1 MNFLHSSLHHP
12 AQRAWSE
19 PHLHPSQLMYPLF
32 VTLRSEDKPIRGLEP
47 EQQWGQGPDGDF
59 ASLVT
64 HLRALMAKGLT
75 NVMLFVHGQRSLR
88 ILREVDGEQ
97 VLDNERT
104 LERLSSIALAYAKA
118 GAHMVCPSDMM
129 DNRIGAIRKIYN
141 ENGFEH
147 VSIMAYTSKK
157 ASVMYAPFRDAVE
170 STFQGDRKRYQ
181 HPVGSTSHAALA
193 FERDVQQ
200 GADSVIVKPSLFYSD
215 IVASFAAKKTVPVV
229 CYLVSGEYKMVK
241 DYGDSTNSLEAV
253 VREAHL
259 GLLRAG
265 ASVLITYFTPYILD
279 HCAKCTDIGIMEAQA
294 LTDKIVATGNA
305 IRELKAAK
313 DAAKPMQELL
323 ALKAEFKTLTGADYA
338 PPQQPKKQKEAAPAA
353 TPADGEAP
361 KKSKSQ
367 LKKEKKLAEQA
378 AKKAAG
384 GASKAGKQKQKQKQA
399 KPSESAKPAESAA
412 VPSDAE
418 LLLRQAEFQH
428 QVLSSGAASG
438 AQVVTPWDVE
448 AEDGVD
454 YDKLV
459 EQFGSTKIP
468 PEMVER
474 MERLTGHKAH
484 RYLRRGYFFSH
495 RDLDVILDAYEKGEK
510 FFLYTGRGPS
520 SGSLHMG
527 HLIPFTF
534 TAWLQKVFDVPL
546 VIQLTNDEKFL
557 FKDQTLEESE
567 VMAWE
572 NAKDIIACGFDVKK
586 TFIFANTDYIK
597 EMYPQILKVQ
607 KCVTYNQVRGI
618 FGFTGSDNIGKSA
631 FPAVQ
636 AVPSFSETFPV
647 VLGGRKGLRCLIP
660 HAIDQD
666 PYFRMTRDVAPR
678 IGYLK
683 PASMHSKF
691 FPALQG
697 STTKMSASKA
707 STTIYISDSPEDI
720 ANKIKK
726 YAFSG
731 GGETK
736 ATTRSTA
743 PTWRPI
749 FRTSTCRSC
758 SRTTRSL
765 NALARST
772 AQAG

>member
-1 MNFLHSSLHHP
+1 
-12 AQRAWSE
+12 
-19 PHLHPSQLMYPLF
+19 
-32 VTLRSEDKPIRGLEP
+32 
-47 EQQWGQGPDGDF
+47 
-59 ASLVT
+59 
-64 HLRALMAKGLT
+64 
-75 NVMLFVHGQRSLR
+75 
-88 ILREVDGEQ
+88 
-97 VLDNERT
+97 
-104 LERLSSIALAYAKA
+104 
-118 GAHMVCPSDMM
+118 M
-129 DNRIGAIRKIYN
+129 D
-141 ENGFEH
+141 
-147 VSIMAYTSKK
+147 T
-157 ASVMYAPFRDAVE
+157 
-170 STFQGDRKRYQ
+170 
-181 HPVGSTSHAALA
+181 
-193 FERDVQQ
+193 
-200 GADSVIVKPSLFYSD
+200 
-215 IVASFAAKKTVPVV
+215 
-229 CYLVSGEYKMVK
+229 
-241 DYGDSTNSLEAV
+241 
-253 VREAHL
+253 
-259 GLLRAG
+259 
-265 ASVLITYFTPYILD
+265 
-279 HCAKCTDIGIMEAQA
+279 QA
-294 LTDKIVATGNA
+294 LTDKIVATGCT
-305 IRELKAAK
+305 IRELKLAK
-313 DAAKPMQELL
+313 DASKLNDIAAKVKELL
-323 ALKAEFKTLTGADYA
+323 ALKAEFKTLTGVDYA
-338 PPQQPKKQKEAAPAA
+338 PQQKSEKKSAF
-353 TPADGEAP
+353 TDVDGP
-361 KKSKSQ
+361 KKSNCG
-367 LKKEKKLAEQA
+367 LKKKKNLSEQTA
-378 AKKAAG
+378 QKVTG
-384 GASKAGKQKQKQKQA
+384 GGNMVRKQKQKEKQS
-399 KPSESAKPAESAA
+399 KPSESAKPAEIAA

-418 LLLRQAEFQH
+418 LLLRQSTFQY
-428 QVLSSGAASG
+428 QKESTGVANSTQL
-438 AQVVTPWDVE
+438 VTPWDVE

-468 PEMVER
+468 PEMVTR
-474 MERLTGHKAH
+474 MENLTAHKAH

-495 RDLDVILDAYEKGEK
+495 RDLDVILNAYEKGEK

-557 FKDQTLEESE
+557 FKNQTLEESE

-586 TFIFANTDYIK
+586 TFIFTNTDYIK

-707 STTIYISDSPEDI
+707 STTIYVSDSPEDI

-726 YAFSG
+726 FAFSG

-736 ATTRSTA
+736 ADHEKYGANLEADIPYQYLSFMLEDDEELERIGLEYGAGRIMSGEVKQKLIDVMSEYTLDFQKRRAAITDELVA
-743 PTWRPI
+743 E
-749 FRTSTCRSC
+749 FMKVRT
-758 SRTTRSL
+758 L
-765 NALARST
+765 EF
-772 AQAG
+772 

>member
-1 MNFLHSSLHHP
+1 M
-12 AQRAWSE
+12 ATTQ
-19 PHLHPSQLMYPLF
+19 QL
-32 VTLRSEDKPIRGLEP
+32 T
-47 EQQWGQGPDGDF
+47 
-59 ASLVT
+59 A
-64 HLRALMAKGLT
+64 
-75 NVMLFVHGQRSLR
+75 
-88 ILREVDGEQ
+88 
-97 VLDNERT
+97 
-104 LERLSSIALAYAKA
+104 
-118 GAHMVCPSDMM
+118 
-129 DNRIGAIRKIYN
+129 
-141 ENGFEH
+141 
-147 VSIMAYTSKK
+147 
-157 ASVMYAPFRDAVE
+157 
-170 STFQGDRKRYQ
+170 
-181 HPVGSTSHAALA
+181 
-193 FERDVQQ
+193 
-200 GADSVIVKPSLFYSD
+200 
-215 IVASFAAKKTVPVV
+215 
-229 CYLVSGEYKMVK
+229 
-241 DYGDSTNSLEAV
+241 
-253 VREAHL
+253 
-259 GLLRAG
+259 
-265 ASVLITYFTPYILD
+265 
-279 HCAKCTDIGIMEAQA
+279 
-294 LTDKIVATGNA
+294 KIVATGNT
-305 IRELKAAK
+305 IRALKGAK
-313 DAAKPMQELL
+313 DADNADAIAVQVQELL
-323 ALKAEFKTLTGADYA
+323 ALKMQYKTLTGADYT
-338 PPQQPKKQKEAAPAA
+338 PLSQSNKVETNAAPAVHSTTGA
-353 TPADGEAP
+353 T
-361 KKSKSQ
+361 SKNQ
-367 LKKEKKLAEQA
+367 LKKEKKLADQA

-384 GASKAGKQKQKQKQA
+384 GAVKNGKPKQKMA
-399 KPSESAKPAESAA
+399 KPSESARPAESAA
-412 VPSDAE
+412 VPSTTE
-418 LLLRQAEFQH
+418 LLLRQMEFQYH
-428 QVLSSGAASG
+428 VLSSGGASG
-438 AQVVTPWDVE
+438 AQVVTPWDVD

-474 MERLTGHKAH
+474 MEKVTGHKAH

-567 VMAWE
+567 IMAWE
-572 NAKDIIACGFDVKK
+572 NAKDIIACGFDVTK
-586 TFIFANTDYIK
+586 TFIFTNTDYIK

-631 FPAVQ
+631 FPAIQ

-707 STTIYISDSPEDI
+707 STTIYISDSPDDI

-726 YAFSG
+726 YAF
-731 GGETK
+731 
-736 ATTRSTA
+736 R
-743 PTWRPI
+743 
-749 FRTSTCRSC
+749 
-758 SRTTRSL
+758 
-765 NALARST
+765 
-772 AQAG
+772 